1 MKDKSKQTAAILR
14 QMAEEELANK
24 STPTENYYSDIA
36 ILKLVHELEV
46 HKIELE
52 MQNEELIIGRK
63 NAIACAEKYTN
74 LYDFAP
80 SGYFTLS
87 KDGEIKELNFRC
99 ANLLEKERS
108 LLLNK
113 RFASFVSDNTRSI
126 FNKFLE
132 ELFETKTIQ
141 TCEISLTNPSFY
153 VILSGIISEDGEQ
166 FLVTM
171 DDISQ
176 IKKVETEIKISEE
189 KYRTLFESNRDSITI
204 FRIDKE
210 GKPGL
215 FIEANPVTKSI
226 FGYSKKDLLAL
237 SVADIE
243 IDSDEKRKERIAILL
258 SEGRVNFETIIKN
271 KKGDHINVDVET
283 LVINYLNEPAVMN
296 ISRDITERKQN
307 EDNII
312 KAQENL
318 TTILEAIPDLLFE
331 VGIDGRIYHYQA
343 HRDNLLAAPPEAFI
357 GKLFQDF
364 LPPDVEKICMEAIQE
379 ADKNGWSSG
388 KQYAIDLQKEKYWF
402 EISVSPIKEGN
413 NLDKHFIILARD
425 ITERK
430 VAEEKLRDEK
440 ERIRTILEMV
450 GSPLFLKDNDH
461 KITYANSAFYN
472 LFGLDEKSVIGKTLA
487 ENVPEDEMEHFL
499 KIDRTVL
506 DTGIPDS
513 REEKLTVKE
522 VEHTVITSKTRFIDE
537 FGNKSLV
544 CSIFDITDRKQ
555 AEKALENEKRR
566 LAVILLG
573 TGAGTWEWNIQTGE
587 TIFNEKWANII
598 GYTLEELAPVSIDT
612 WEKYTHP
619 DDLKHSAE
627 KLEKH
632 FKGELDYYECE
643 ARMKHKNG
651 DWVWVLDRGKIN
663 EWDVDGKPLL
673 MSGTHL
679 EITER
684 KRAEKAKEEVLN
696 LFHNI
701 TSHVP
706 GVVFQYLLRP
716 DGSSCFPYTSEGIR
730 EIYSVTPE
738 EVREDAST
746 VFKNIH
752 PDDYDAVVASIQKS
766 ADDLTPWKQEYRHK
780 YKDGVV
786 RHLYGNA
793 KPQKLENGSVL
804 WHGYITDITEKKI
817 AENTLY
823 ESEEKYR
830 NLVENSPDGVVIY
843 IEDKIA
849 FINEEG
855 VRMLVAKN
863 KDEII
868 GKPVLQFIHPNS
880 VEDVV
885 KRMKEILTDNYI
897 SKSVEE
903 KFMRLDGTPFDVE
916 VKGIPTLYEHKK
928 GVQIIVHD
936 ITERKQSTLLLNKI
950 NRVYALISQIN
961 NLIIVTH
968 NQEELFQEICNIAV
982 NFGKFRMSWIG
993 LVNDEHKI
1001 LTAAF
1006 AGYEEGYFTKS
1017 NITTTLDVP
1026 EGRGPTGIALRE
1038 GRTVICNDIT
1048 KDKMMKPWRKDAL
1061 ERGYSSMISI
1071 PIIVRNKII
1080 GAFNLYSEERNFFSS
1095 EEEITLLEKI
1105 ILNISFALEKIQV
1118 EEDRKKTED
1127 KIRQLSQAVEQS
1139 PVSIVIT
1146 NTFSEIEYVNPK
1158 FIETT
1163 GYTLEE
1169 TIGKNPRFLK
1179 SGHTSLVEYKELW
1192 QTIVSGKEWHGEF
1205 HNKRKD
1211 GTLFWESASI
1221 SPIVNTEGKTTH
1233 FIAIKEDITDR
1244 KNVEKELVKSKE
1256 RAEESDRLKLVFL
1269 ANMSHEIRTPMNGIL
1284 GFTELLKAPHISSKE
1299 KKEYISIIEKSGK
1312 RMLNIIN
1319 DIISI
1324 SKVESGQIE
1333 ISKTETN
1340 INEQLE
1346 YIYTFFKPEAN
1357 LKGID
1362 LTLQKILPSGN
1373 NYIKTDCEKLYAVL
1387 TNLVKNAIKFTNEGS
1402 IEIGC
1407 EKKGGYLEF
1416 FVKDT
1421 GLGIPIS
1428 QKKIIFERFRQ
1439 ANETISRTHEGSGLG
1454 LAISKAYVEMLDGR
1468 IWVESQEGKGSTFY
1482 FTIPFHSDID
1492 HKNDTVVEKAV
1503 SIIKEENKV
1512 KDLKV
1517 LIVEDDAISKL
1528 LITIAVKPYS
1538 KEILKVSTG
1547 FEAIEA
1553 CRNNPDIDVVMM
1565 DINMPEMGGYE
1576 ATKNIREFNKDLV
1589 IIAQTANGMQSDRDN
1604 AIAAGCTDYISKP
1617 INITDLGALIQKY
1630 FKK

>member
-52 MQNEELIIGRK
+52 MQNEELIIGK
-63 NAIACAEKYTN
+63 NNAKANAKKFTN

-99 ANLLEKERS
+99 ANLLGKERS

-113 RFASFVSDNTRSI
+113 RFASFISDNTRSI

-204 FRIDKE
+204 FRLDKE

-243 IDSDEKRKERIAILL
+243 IDSDEKRKERLAILL
-258 SEGRVNFETIIKN
+258 SEGKVNFETIIKN

-307 EDNII
+307 EENTR

-318 TTILEAIPDLLFE
+318 LSILKAIPDMLFE
-331 VGIDGRIYHYQA
+331 VDLEGKIYYYQGK
-343 HRDNLLAAPPEAFI
+343 HDNLLAVPQTDFL
-357 GKLFQDF
+357 GKKFQD
-364 LPPDVEKICMEAIQE
+364 LIPVEAANVCFEALNE
-379 ADKNGWSSG
+379 ALNKGWSTG
-388 KQYAIDLQKEKYWF
+388 KQYSLQLTEGTFWF
-402 EISVSPIKEGN
+402 ELSVSPIKEGN
-413 NLDKHFIILARD
+413 ILDNHFIILVRD
-425 ITERK
+425 ITVSK

-450 GSPLFLKDNDH
+450 VSPIFLKDNDH
-461 KITYANSAFYN
+461 KITYANSAFCN
-472 LFGLDEKSVIGKTLA
+472 LFGLDEKSVIGKTLT
-487 ENVPEDEMEHFL
+487 ENVPKDEMEHFL
-499 KIDRTVL
+499 KTDRTVL
-506 DTGIPDS
+506 DTGVPDS
-513 REEKLTVKE
+513 REEKLTQKG
-522 VEHTVITSKTRFIDE
+522 VERTFITSKTRFVDE
-537 FGNKSLV
+537 SGNKSLV
-544 CSIFDITDRKQ
+544 GSIFDITERKQ
-555 AEKALENEKRR
+555 AEEALKNEKRR
-566 LAVILLG
+566 LAVILIG

-587 TIFNEKWANII
+587 TVFNEQWANIF

-612 WEKYTHP
+612 WVKFTHP
-619 DDLKHSAE
+619 DDLKYSAE

-651 DWVWVLDRGKIN
+651 DWIWVLDRGRIN

-679 EITER
+679 
-684 KRAEKAKEEVLN
+684 
-696 LFHNI
+696 
-701 TSHVP
+701 
-706 GVVFQYLLRP
+706 
-716 DGSSCFPYTSEGIR
+716 
-730 EIYSVTPE
+730 
-738 EVREDAST
+738 
-746 VFKNIH
+746 
-752 PDDYDAVVASIQKS
+752 
-766 ADDLTPWKQEYRHK
+766 
-780 YKDGVV
+780 
-786 RHLYGNA
+786 
-793 KPQKLENGSVL
+793 
-804 WHGYITDITEKKI
+804 DITEKKI

-855 VRMLVAKN
+855 VRMLGAKN
-863 KDEII
+863 KDEIL
-868 GKPVLQFIHPNS
+868 GKPVLQFIHPDS

-903 KFMRLDGTPFDVE
+903 KFMRLDGTPFNVE
-916 VKGIPTLYEHKK
+916 VKGIPTLYEHKE

-936 ITERKQSTLLLNKI
+936 ITERKRSTLLLNKI

-961 NLIIVTH
+961 TLIIVTH

-982 NFGKFRMSWIG
+982 DFGKFRMSWIG

-1026 EGRGPTGIALRE
+1026 KGRGPTGIALRE

-1492 HKNDTVVEKAV
+1492 HKNDTVVDKAV